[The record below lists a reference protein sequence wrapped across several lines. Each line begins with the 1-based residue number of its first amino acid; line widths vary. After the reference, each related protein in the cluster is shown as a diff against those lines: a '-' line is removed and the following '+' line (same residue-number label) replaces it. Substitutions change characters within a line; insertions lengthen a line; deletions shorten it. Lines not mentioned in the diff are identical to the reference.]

1 LKLGINER
9 ADHRGDQALN
19 ESLGAISRPLSSPST
34 EMEKELLDTL
44 EASDCLLKFLNREL
58 ETLNDNYAKAGL
70 NPKTSQRL
78 LRMTVL
84 ETAQTMLNTVKPR
97 PEGRALIDS
106 VLMKWVFESVE
117 GK

>member
-1 LKLGINER
+1 MNPLEGIP
-9 ADHRGDQALN
+9 
-19 ESLGAISRPLSSPST
+19 PLSSPST

-44 EASDCLLKFLNREL
+44 EASDRLIKSLNCEL
-58 ETLNDNYAKAGL
+58 ETLNTNYANAGRD
-70 NPKTSQRL
+70 PRTAQRF
-78 LRMTVL
+78 LRQTVL
-84 ETAQTMLNTVKPR
+84 DMAQTMLNTVKPR

>member
-1 LKLGINER
+1 MKALLGKNFP
-9 ADHRGDQALN
+9 
-19 ESLGAISRPLSSPST
+19 ESRRYHMKVAP
-34 EMEKELLDTL
+34 
-44 EASDCLLKFLNREL
+44 
-58 ETLNDNYAKAGL
+58 
-70 NPKTSQRL
+70 

-106 VLMKWVFESVE
+106 VLMKWVFESSTE